1 MQVQM
6 RITLKKSGRKVEPGM
21 QDRPQRKPCP
31 SKDLTSTLAGRRPPT
46 IPGML
51 TPLLLLAAA
60 GPAQTGGGAPRAE
73 VLELLERGRAPSVYE
88 LELRVFEVEYGCE
101 LGRAL
106 VAHLERREPA
116 TAASAPEAVDFIEES
131 ADIEF
136 GESPVR
142 ELTGDARH
150 VRIWDG
156 GSRRLEESLDAEGER
171 TGATLIDGDRRAVHV
186 PERRALQLGPRGEA
200 ASIEATEA
208 DMFPVPTAGPWLRAL
223 ERTTWDRVAPRGG
236 WRAAMDRDGRRLD
249 VTFDVEAGE
258 APLPHRA
265 VATYFGVAS
274 ITNEAVLLS
283 WERVKG
289 RPFLTD
295 SLRITPGEESL
306 VVRHARRSAPRFDL
320 DASDVKLVVPRPET
334 VEIASSPGWQSFRR
348 REAVPREWRDL
359 IVVEA
364 R

>member
-1 MQVQM
+1 M
-6 RITLKKSGRKVEPGM
+6 GP
-21 QDRPQRKPCP
+21 
-31 SKDLTSTLAGRRPPT
+31 LALREPPT
-46 IPGML
+46 IPVML

-60 GPAQTGGGAPRAE
+60 APLQTGGEAPRAR
-73 VLELLERGRAPSVYE
+73 VLELLERGRAPLAYE

-101 LGRAL
+101 LGRTL
-106 VAHLERREPA
+106 VGHLEREEPA
-116 TAASAPEAVDFIEES
+116 TAESALDAIDFIEES

-142 ELTGDARH
+142 ELTGRARRA
-150 VRIWDG
+150 RIWDG
-156 GSRRLEESLDAEGER
+156 GSRRMEELLDADGER

-186 PERRALQLGPRGEA
+186 GERGALQLGPRGA
-200 ASIEATEA
+200 AAAIEATDA
-208 DMFPVPTAGPWLRAL
+208 DFFPVPTEGPWLRAL
-223 ERTTWDRVAPRGG
+223 ERTEWDRVSPGEG

-249 VTFDVEAGE
+249 VTFDIAAGE
-258 APLPHRA
+258 QPLPHRA

-274 ITNEAVLLS
+274 STNEAVLLS
-283 WERVKG
+283 WEQRKG
-289 RPFLTD
+289 RPFLKD

-320 DASDVKLVVPRPET
+320 RPSDVKLVVPRPEA

-348 REAVPREWRDL
+348 REVVPREWRDL
-359 IVVEA
+359 IVVKG

>member
-1 MQVQM
+1 MGPRA
-6 RITLKKSGRKVEPGM
+6 RIEHNRG
-21 QDRPQRKPCP
+21 
-31 SKDLTSTLAGRRPPT
+31 LAHGNAPTGPLALRGPPT
-46 IPGML
+46 ILSML

-60 GPAQTGGGAPRAE
+60 APLQTGGDAPRAR
-73 VLELLERGRAPSVYE
+73 VLELLERGRAPLAYE

-106 VAHLERREPA
+106 VAHLEREEPA
-116 TAASAPEAVDFIEES
+116 TAESALDAIDFIEES

-142 ELTGDARH
+142 ELTDRARRA
-150 VRIWDG
+150 RIWDA
-156 GSRRLEESLDAEGER
+156 GSRRMEELLDADGER

-186 PERRALQLGPRGEA
+186 GERNALQLGPRGETA
-200 ASIEATEA
+200 PIEATEA
-208 DMFPVPTAGPWLRAL
+208 DLFPVPTKGPWLRAL
-223 ERTTWDRVAPRGG
+223 ERTRWSLASPVEG

-258 APLPHRA
+258 IPLPHRA
-265 VATYFGVAS
+265 VATYHGVAS
-274 ITNEAVLLS
+274 RTNEAVLLS
-283 WERVKG
+283 WVRKKG
-289 RPFLTD
+289 RPFLAD
-295 SLRITPGEESL
+295 SLRITAGEDSL

-320 DASDVKLVVPRPET
+320 APSDVKLIVPRLEA
-334 VEIASSPGWQSFRR
+334 VEVASSPGWQSFRR
-348 REAVPREWRDL
+348 REVLPREWRDL